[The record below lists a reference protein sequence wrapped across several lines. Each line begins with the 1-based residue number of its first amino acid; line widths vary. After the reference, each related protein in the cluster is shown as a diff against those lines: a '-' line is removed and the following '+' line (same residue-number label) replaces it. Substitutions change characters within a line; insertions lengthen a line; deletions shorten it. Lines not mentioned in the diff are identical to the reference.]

1 MYTDK
6 ITLKKLK
13 LMMTHDIK
21 SCGSYCLRDEDTAT
35 VLSGSSD
42 SKVISTAV

>member
-1 MYTDK
+1 
-6 ITLKKLK
+6 
-13 LMMTHDIK
+13 MMIHDIK
-21 SCGSYCLRDEDTAT
+21 SCGFWTVRDERLDTAT